1 MRPSTQNN
9 TGAAQ
14 RPVKLRTGMLACK
27 KGTQYLAEMGLK
39 RRQQIDAVEEEEQ
52 SKCTI
57 CKR

>member
-1 MRPSTQNN
+1 
-9 TGAAQ
+9 
-14 RPVKLRTGMLACK
+14 MLACK

-39 RRQQIDAVEEEEQ
+39 RRQLLFQQIDAVEEEEQ